1 MARFYDIHQ
10 DELEALLKFINEDD
24 APLPSPE
31 ITTKFQNAYFA
42 FQGKI
47 LKQLQK
53 QQKENFRLEKRV
65 NRLEEKETEN
75 IQQGVFK
82 ELGLDSVEVAY
93 ALLHHL
99 KKIDEYRLTKGK
111 IICVL
116 YGMYASWLAGK
127 KERLFIEHPVAS
139 EWGPQFWRVYKK
151 LDLSVTDTQTIWQSF
166 AEKNPGVAAF
176 VVNSANKY
184 AGYSEADLKNIL
196 VKSMPYKN
204 ATADKNNGKWN
215 KEINDSDIYYWK
227 TEKN

>member
-1 MARFYDIHQ
+1 MPRFYNINLS
-10 DELEALLKFINEDD
+10 ELEILLNFINEDD

-31 ITTKFQNAYFA
+31 VTSKFQNAYFA

-53 QQKENFRLEKRV
+53 QQKENYRLEKRV

-93 ALLHHL
+93 ALLYHL
-99 KKIDEYRLTKGK
+99 KKIDEYRITKWK
-111 IICVL
+111 VIHIL
-116 YGMYASWLAGK
+116 YGMYASWLASK
-127 KERLFIEHPVAS
+127 KERLFIEHPVAT

-151 LDLSVTDTQTIWQSF
+151 LDL
-166 AEKNPGVAAF
+166 AETYTPGTWKNFTERYPGVAAF

-184 AGYSEADLKNIL
+184 AGYNETDLKNIF
-196 VKSMPYKN
+196 VKSMPYRN

-215 KEINDSDIYYWK
+215 KEIDDSDIYYWK
-227 TEKN
+227 TEKK